1 MEISG
6 QCDLVFFFLAVSPV
20 SLTELCS
27 FWYSLS
33 DVFSLHK
40 LVDKAVLTVKSD
52 DVTRWEVFFQIVI
65 KGFEKKKK
73 KKSAKTLFGVPRA
86 TFDPKRERLIGP

>member
-6 QCDLVFFFLAVSPV
+6 QCYMVFLAVSLV

-33 DVFSLHK
+33 DLFSLLK
-40 LVDKAVLTVKSD
+40 LVDKAVPD
-52 DVTRWEVFFQIVI
+52 R
-65 KGFEKKKK
+65 
-73 KKSAKTLFGVPRA
+73 
-86 TFDPKRERLIGP
+86 

>member
-40 LVDKAVLTVKSD
+40 LVDKAVAD
-52 DVTRWEVFFQIVI
+52 R
-65 KGFEKKKK
+65 
-73 KKSAKTLFGVPRA
+73 
-86 TFDPKRERLIGP
+86 

>member
-6 QCDLVFFFLAVSPV
+6 QCYMVLLAVSPV

-40 LVDKAVLTVKSD
+40 SVEKAVPD
-52 DVTRWEVFFQIVI
+52 R
-65 KGFEKKKK
+65 
-73 KKSAKTLFGVPRA
+73 
-86 TFDPKRERLIGP
+86 

>member
-6 QCDLVFFFLAVSPV
+6 QCYMVFSAVSPV

-33 DVFSLHK
+33 DLFSLHK
-40 LVDKAVLTVKSD
+40 LVDK
-52 DVTRWEVFFQIVI
+52 
-65 KGFEKKKK
+65 KKKYN
-73 KKSAKTLFGVPRA
+73 
-86 TFDPKRERLIGP
+86 